1 MAFSR
6 NIRPLRPRLVSAEAS
21 LRPTRAEVDLDAIAH
36 NLDVIRGVAS
46 DSAVLAVVKADGYG
60 HGAVPV
66 AQRLE
71 AEGVAGFGVALA
83 EEGFEL
89 REAGIASE
97 ILVLNGV
104 YGGAYD
110 EVIAMDLTPVIYDLS
125 EVRAFAEAAGGRKV
139 AFHLKVD
146 TGMSRLGVQLPHLEA
161 FLEGLRAYPNMMV
174 AGLMTH
180 LAAADSDEKYTHE
193 QLRSF
198 QRARQMLRCFG
209 HTPKVIHAANTAAT
223 FCHPSSRFDW
233 VRPGVALFGY
243 TGVAGVG
250 EALRPAMRIRS
261 EVISLRDIEAGGTV
275 GYGRSFRAERETRVA
290 TIPVGYADG
299 FMRQVS
305 DRAHVLV
312 AGVRCPV
319 IGNVSMDLT
328 AVDVTDCGP
337 VMIGQEV
344 VLLGEQGGARID
356 ANELA
361 QASRTI
367 PYEVLTSVSRRVPRF
382 VE

>member
-1 MAFSR
+1 
-6 NIRPLRPRLVSAEAS
+6 
-21 LRPTRAEVDLDAIAH
+21 
-36 NLDVIRGVAS
+36 
-46 DSAVLAVVKADGYG
+46 
-60 HGAVPV
+60 
-66 AQRLE
+66 
-71 AEGVAGFGVALA
+71 
-83 EEGFEL
+83 
-89 REAGIASE
+89 
-97 ILVLNGV
+97 
-104 YGGAYD
+104 
-110 EVIAMDLTPVIYDLS
+110 
-125 EVRAFAEAAGGRKV
+125 
-139 AFHLKVD
+139 
-146 TGMSRLGVQLPHLEA
+146 
-161 FLEGLRAYPNMMV
+161 
-174 AGLMTH
+174 
-180 LAAADSDEKYTHE
+180 
-193 QLRSF
+193 
-198 QRARQMLRCFG
+198 
-209 HTPKVIHAANTAAT
+209 
-223 FCHPSSRFDW
+223 
-233 VRPGVALFGY
+233 
-243 TGVAGVG
+243 
-250 EALRPAMRIRS
+250 MRIRS